1 MREKW
6 LLSSLGSVM
15 AMFAMAS
22 VWMGACSATG
32 GAGTDGSGAA
42 NSNGSGSNGSGGDG
56 NGFIG
61 GGGSGNS
68 GSTGAC
74 AATVNKA
81 EQVPLGMYLMIDKS
95 GSMQGAN
102 WTAVTNALKTFVDQP
117 SAAGIGVGLQYFP
130 LEMGWPVAYFARRKP
145 IAALQDVVRARSCQ
159 GLAGCAP
166 HRVRGSATSP
176 NMPNRR

>member
-95 GSMQGAN
+95 RSSISP
-102 WTAVTNALKTFVDQP
+102 LRR
-117 SAAGIGVGLQYFP
+117 GLASGCNTSRSK
-130 LEMGWPVAYFARRKP
+130 MGWPVAYFARRKP